1 VDHPAG
7 RFFAELSRLAMTVSL
22 GSYRAPMRYW
32 GYIEPR
38 WWRNHLHTH
47 TFYEVCYAFAGKGT
61 FAIHGKVHEVR
72 KGQLFL
78 AKPGEAHEIIANRAD
93 PLGIYFWAYS
103 LVQEAGAVAA
113 GEVDAL
119 MSAFGQSTLPVS
131 DRTES
136 MAQTCLLLTEESAG
150 RRTGYATAVSALM
163 QKLLLDTARAVVTEP
178 IVADQPDPPLH
189 SAAQVTVLTAKHYLR
204 DNLHRPIGLRDLAG
218 QLGLSDRHVARL
230 FLAETGKTVIDFLID
245 LRMERATRMLMEHQ
259 QPIKQIAAAV
269 GYPDVRYFTSLFH
282 KRIGVTPAVFRKDHG
297 TLFLAPGRHEQP
309 EG

>member
-1 VDHPAG
+1 
-7 RFFAELSRLAMTVSL
+7 MTVCL
-22 GSYRAPMRYW
+22 GSYRTPMQYW

-47 TFYEVCYAFAGKGT
+47 TFFEICYAFAGKGT
-61 FAIHGKVHEVR
+61 FAIGGDVHKVR
-72 KGQLFL
+72 RGQVFV
-78 AKPGEAHEIIANRAD
+78 ARPGEAHEIISNRSD
-93 PLGIYFWAYS
+93 PLGIYFWAFT
-103 LVQEAGAVAA
+103 LVQEPGASST

-119 MSAFGQSTLPVS
+119 LSAYARSTLPVS

-136 MAQTCLLLTEESAG
+136 MERTCIMLTEESAA
-150 RRTGYATAVSALM
+150 RRPGYATAVSALM
-163 QKLLLDTARAVVTEP
+163 QKLLLDCARAVVTEP
-178 IVADQPDPPLH
+178 IAAEHPDPPLR
-189 SAAQVTVLTAKHYLR
+189 SAAQSVVLTAKHYLR
-204 DNLHRPIGLRDLAG
+204 DNLHRPIGLRDVAA
-218 QLGLSDRHVARL
+218 QLGLSERHVARL

-297 TLFLAPGRHEQP
+297 TLFLTPGRHEQP
-309 EG
+309 GA